1 MQGSQANGLYYEVF
15 VTNFRGVLYSY
26 SAASNWSY
34 PDNDSHRAQLLMPFQ
49 AGKWVMQKPDYC
61 IFVKIV
67 SG

>member
-1 MQGSQANGLYYEVF
+1 M
-15 VTNFRGVLYSY
+15 YSY

-34 PDNDSHRAQLLMPFQ
+34 LENDSHRAQLLMAFQ
-49 AGKWVMQKPDYC
+49 AGKWVMQKPDYR